1 MFKRTK
7 IIYPL
12 LCMLLLLFSCRRD
25 DGIAIPSEDREL
37 KLVLAKPNSI
47 TAMNV
52 ATPVEGQEFGLYVLP
67 TGSTDLT
74 EALENN
80 RKFRYESGEL
90 LPADGGEP
98 IIYPNDGSAIDVI
111 LYSPYQLVSDNE
123 LKLDIGDQSDQAKLD
138 LVYSKLLNLD
148 RNNPISPINFLHRNS
163 KLKFTLL
170 PGQGLNSGNLS
181 DVEISLVDFQTRGTI
196 DILNG
201 NLISLST
208 SSTIIL
214 GLEREAII
222 LSPLFNTLQQFRFKV
237 GDKVL
242 EYNLPLSES
251 FVSGKQYEYQVTIN
265 LGSVEVKRVSAMD
278 WQVDDAETVAYQAPE
293 LEFVDI
299 PAGTFTMGSGDT
311 EPGIELSTYPAHEVT
326 LSRDFQISKY
336 EITVAQYLEFLKAVN
351 AHMEYIFFYDP
362 NNLNVRWIYNDNFFI
377 KNNGEWEVSPGKE
390 NLPMNYVTWHGAR
403 AYAQWAGGDLPTEA
417 QWEYAARAGSKAD
430 YFFLEDHETLA
441 GRETELEEYAWYDGN
456 TGLQVKEIGLL
467 KPNPWGLYDIYGNVE
482 EICLDEARIYSI
494 NTIVDPGQITGLGS
508 AFRGGS
514 SLFSKDGVNSTF
526 RRSNDLNFFS
536 SHVGFRIIK
545 YPSN

>member
-7 IIYPL
+7 INYPL

-25 DGIAIPSEDREL
+25 DGIAIPSEGKEL
-37 KLVLAKPNSI
+37 KLVLAKPSSI
-47 TAMNV
+47 TAMNAV
-52 ATPVEGQEFGLYVLP
+52 TPVDGQEFGLYVLP

-138 LVYSKLLNLD
+138 LVYSKLINLD
-148 RNNPISPINFLHRNS
+148 RNNPIAPINFLHRNS

-201 NLISLST
+201 NLTGLST

-242 EYNLPLSES
+242 EYDLPLSES

-278 WQVDDAETVAYQAPE
+278 WQVDAGEIIARSTE
-293 LEFVDI
+293 LEFVHI
-299 PAGTFTMGSGDT
+299 PAGTFTMGSGAT
-311 EPGIELSTYPAHEVT
+311 EPGTTASIYPAHQVT
-326 LSRDFQISKY
+326 LTRDFLMSKY
-336 EITVAQYLEFLKAVN
+336 EITLAQYLEFLKDVN
-351 AHMEYIFFYDP
+351 ADLNSVNVQNP
-362 NNLNVRWIYNDNFFI
+362 NNPGVRWIQNYDFFI
-377 KNNGEWEVSPGKE
+377 ESNGQWQVVPGKE
-390 NLPMNYVTWHGAR
+390 SLPVTYVTWAGAR

-417 QWEYAARAGSKAD
+417 QWEYAAKAGSKAD
-430 YFFLEDHETLA
+430 YFFLEDHETFAGHESELA
-441 GRETELEEYAWYDGN
+441 EYAWYAGN
-456 TGLQVKEIGLL
+456 SGNKLKDVGLL
-467 KPNPWGLYDIYGNVE
+467 KPNPWGLYDIYGNVIE
-482 EICLDEARIYSI
+482 YCLDEARVYSI
-494 NTIVDPGQITGLGS
+494 NAVVDPAQNATLTTTI
-508 AFRGGS
+508 RGGS
-514 SLFSKDGVNSTF
+514 YRNQKERVNSTF
-526 RRSNDLNFFS
+526 RELYFLNYHEYFL
-536 SHVGFRIIK
+536 GFRIIK
-545 YPSN
+545 YPSY

>member
-25 DGIAIPSEDREL
+25 DGIAIPSEDKEL
-37 KLVLAKPNSI
+37 KLVLAKPSSI
-47 TAMNV
+47 TAMNAV
-52 ATPVEGQEFGLYVLP
+52 TPVDGQEFGVYVLP

-74 EALENN
+74 EALVNN
-80 RKFRYESGEL
+80 RKYIYESGEL

-138 LVYSKLLNLD
+138 LVYSKLINLD
-148 RNNPISPINFLHRNS
+148 RNNPIAPINFLHRNS

-201 NLISLST
+201 NLTGLST

-278 WQVDDAETVAYQAPE
+278 WQVDAGEIIARSKG
-293 LEFVDI
+293 LEFVHI

-311 EPGIELSTYPAHEVT
+311 QPGSVTSTYPAHQVT
-326 LSRDFQISKY
+326 LTRDFLMSKY
-336 EITVAQYLEFLKAVN
+336 EITLAQYLEFLKAVN
-351 AHMEYIFFYDP
+351 ADLNDANLKDP
-362 NNLNVRWIYNDNFFI
+362 NNPSIYWIYNIDFFI
-377 KNNGEWEVSPGKE
+377 EDNDEWEVSPGKE
-390 NLPMNYVTWHGAR
+390 NLPVNYVTWDGAR

-430 YFFLEDHETLA
+430 YFFLEDDETLA
-441 GRETELEEYAWYDGN
+441 GHESELAEYAWYAGN
-456 TGLQVKEIGLL
+456 SGNKLKEVGLL
-467 KPNPWGLYDIYGNVE
+467 KPNPWGLYDIYGNIQE
-482 EICLDEARIYSI
+482 LCLDEARMYSI
-494 NTIVDPGQITGLGS
+494 NAAVDPGQIAVS
-508 AFRGGS
+508 NPAIRGGS
-514 SLFSKDGVNSTF
+514 YRYQSERVNSTF
-526 RRSNDLNFFS
+526 RELYYLNFS
-536 SHVGFRIIK
+536 GGSKGFRIIK